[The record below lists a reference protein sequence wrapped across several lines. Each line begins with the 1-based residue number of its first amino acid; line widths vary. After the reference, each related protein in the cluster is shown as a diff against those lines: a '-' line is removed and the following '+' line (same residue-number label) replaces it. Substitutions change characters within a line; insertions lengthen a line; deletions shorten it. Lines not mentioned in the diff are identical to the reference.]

1 MTGLSLKRSRIKRLI
16 GSGVSMRRSV
26 TAMKTSACLFLLPI
40 LFCLVLSR
48 PQVEEGEEEEEVGDA
63 PEGRKYHNCL
73 SQIR

>member
-1 MTGLSLKRSRIKRLI
+1 
-16 GSGVSMRRSV
+16 MRRSV

-48 PQVEEGEEEEEVGDA
+48 PQVEEGEEEEEVVGDA